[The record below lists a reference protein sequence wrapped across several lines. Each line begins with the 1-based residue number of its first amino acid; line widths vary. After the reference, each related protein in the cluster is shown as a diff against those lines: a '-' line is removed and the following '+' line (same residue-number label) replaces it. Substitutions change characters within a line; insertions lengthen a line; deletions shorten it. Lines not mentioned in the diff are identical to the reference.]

1 MKPDRQAAPASRVL
15 SHEREPQKFWAEE
28 FQRTQGPRPGAHSER
43 YQRLTHCFT
52 SYKSTPFSAVL
63 LGA

>member
-28 FQRTQGPRPGAHSER
+28 FQRTQAQAGGIASVIN
-43 YQRLTHCFT
+43 
-52 SYKSTPFSAVL
+52 A
-63 LGA
+63 